1 MRFMPPWEI
10 LDPPLVIV
18 MCLPHWEKIIITV
31 VDPGFPMGAVD
42 LIGGVWTPEVVT
54 F

>member
-31 VDPGFPMGAVD
+31 VDPGFPMGSCGPHRGSVD
-42 LIGGVWTPEVVT
+42 S
-54 F
+54 